1 MRRAVIAVLAVALST
16 VSVPAVA
23 DSPQELASGRV
34 LDAAGAAVSGASVSV
49 LLWPTQD
56 VAVGQSVAQPLLG
69 SSVTDADGYFVV
81 VAQDVAPMLSD
92 AAKNG
97 GYANLELRVQNDSLL
112 FETFFTF
119 QVAAAQW
126 IPLRPSRSSGL
137 APSTGPRA
145 LTITLAPGRPG
156 VSTIAPRVV
165 APAGVEPT
173 PPCLTWVKQTE
184 LPEAWGNVGEIHR
197 WGTAI
202 LKDTFS
208 YGATADSIFE
218 IAFSTGTGSW
228 YVNGTYAIGN
238 SSASGTAAM
247 TAVTSADAATGYMVQ
262 AKFKRAE
269 YAQVC
274 TNNKKRQA
282 YAWNGLDIRK
292 GASLTGF
299 DGHCGDT
306 YAQYAH
312 TFTPDQTVWTRSD
325 NQAQWWSQGID
336 LGVLMAGGR
345 SGYSTFV
352 QSTWSFKSGV
362 NKTLCG
368 NDADIGSAHRVFA
381 GL

>member
-1 MRRAVIAVLAVALST
+1 MPRAAIAVLAVALST
-16 VSVPAVA
+16 VSVPALA

-34 LDAAGAAVSGASVSV
+34 LDAAGAAVSGASVRV

-56 VAVGQSVAQPLLG
+56 VAVGRSVAQPLLG

-97 GYANLELRVQNDSLL
+97 GYADLGLRVQNDSLL
-112 FETFFTF
+112 FETFFTL
-119 QVAAAQW
+119 QVAGAQW
-126 IPLRPSRSSGL
+126 IPLWPVRSSGL
-137 APSTGPRA
+137 VPSTGPRA

-156 VSTIAPRVV
+156 VSAIAPRTV
-165 APAGVEPT
+165 AAAGVEPDAA
-173 PPCLTWVKQTE
+173 PCLTWVKQTE
-184 LPEAWGNVGEIHR
+184 LSEAWGNVGEIHR

-202 LKDTFS
+202 PKDTFS
-208 YGATADSIFE
+208 YGTTADSIFE
-218 IAFSTGTGSW
+218 IAFSSGTGSW
-228 YVNGTYAIGN
+228 YVNGTVAIGN
-238 SSASGTAAM
+238 SSGSGTAAT

-274 TNNKKRQA
+274 TFNKKRQA

-292 GASLTGF
+292 GAALTGF

-306 YAQYAH
+306 YA
-312 TFTPDQTVWTRSD
+312 
-325 NQAQWWSQGID
+325 
-336 LGVLMAGGR
+336 
-345 SGYSTFV
+345 
-352 QSTWSFKSGV
+352 GV

-368 NDADIGSAHRVFA
+368 NDAPIGSAHRVFA